1 MSETDPVRPDEPDE
15 AAVVEYLRRYPEF
28 LAQHPEVLAVV
39 RVPHHPGGGATSLVE
54 RQVRLLREQ
63 NERLERQ
70 LAELLYTARDNERVG
85 RRLLGLG
92 RGLLEADSLD
102 AVLALV
108 RDALLNEFS
117 ADRVWIRLIDSGNES
132 GNERRAGLD
141 PDRFLLPDDP
151 VLAPF
156 SECLESGQPVCGGF
170 DPADIAA
177 LTGEPADDLASAAVV
192 PLTAGHPVGLVVL
205 GSTDARHFH
214 RDMGTHFLRQ
224 LGELVSTGV
233 SCHLDTA

>member
-1 MSETDPVRPDEPDE
+1 MSETDPIRPDEPDE

-39 RVPHHPGGGATSLVE
+39 RVPHQPGGGATSLVE

-70 LAELLYTARDNERVG
+70 LADLLYTARDNERVG

-117 ADRVWIRLIDSGNES
+117 ADRVWIRLIDAGH
-132 GNERRAGLD
+132 ERRAGLD
-141 PDRFLLPDDP
+141 PERFLLPDDP

-156 SECLESGQPVCGGF
+156 GDCLESGEPVCGGF
-170 DPADIAA
+170 DLADIAA
-177 LTGEPADDLASAAVV
+177 LTGEPTDDLASAAVV

-214 RDMGTHFLRQ
+214 SDMGTHFLRQ

-233 SCHLDTA
+233 SRHLDTA

>member
-1 MSETDPVRPDEPDE
+1 MSEIEPVRSDEPDE

-39 RVPHHPGGGATSLVE
+39 RVPHRPGGGATSLVE
-54 RQVRLLREQ
+54 RQVKLLREQ

-70 LAELLYTARDNERVG
+70 LGELLYTARDNERVG

-108 RDALLNEFS
+108 REALLNEFS
-117 ADRVWIRLIDSGNES
+117 ADRVWIRLIDPGY
-132 GNERRAGLD
+132 ERHAGLD
-141 PDRFLLPDDP
+141 PERFLRPDDP

-156 SECLESGQPVCGGF
+156 GQCLDSGEPVCGGIERN
-170 DPADIAA
+170 DIAA
-177 LTGEPADDLASAAVV
+177 LTGESADDLASAAVV
-192 PLTAGHPVGLVVL
+192 PLNGGHPVGLVVL

-214 RDMGTHFLRQ
+214 PDMGTHFLRQ

-233 SCHLDTA
+233 TRHLDTA